1 MTQKPNYKLPQS
13 SEKQA
18 NKTDK
23 MESDSLYQFIYRQA
37 PCGIF
42 ILNDTNLIMDANDAA
57 YRLLEYKEETL
68 LGKDFTTLI
77 HPGNRGDLPFLTRQ
91 EILNDQSKFP
101 FQHLYRKDDNSY
113 LSVSVTPGAIP
124 DTSDR
129 VMMFQDISKQQ
140 QTQTALQTSELKYKT
155 LFENADEAIFF
166 MDAQGEKPG
175 KIIEANLAAA
185 RMHGYTIKE
194 LIGKYIT
201 DLDGPQDAQKAADRI
216 QRMLN
221 GEWVRAEIM
230 HKKENGNLFP
240 VEISAG
246 IISLDDHDYILAF
259 DRDISHRVKTKK
271 ALEQQLHFLQIL
283 IDTIPSSI
291 FYKDDSGLYLGC
303 NRAFEA
309 YIGISR
315 NKIVGK
321 SVYDIAPKHLADIYR
336 NADEALFRKKEPQIY
351 EAEVRYADGSI
362 RDVVFNKAVF
372 LNNDRTVAGLV
383 GVMVDITEKKQAEN
397 EKKDLLKKLHQAQ
410 KLEAIGNLS
419 AGIAHDFNNILS
431 GILGSSQLAKLDPNN
446 SQKINNELDKIIKSA
461 NRAADLVQQIL
472 TFSRQSDYTKQPLKL
487 YLLVNEVLKLIRAS
501 IPSTI
506 EIKTKID
513 SKAMINAD
521 SGRIH
526 QVIMNL
532 CTNAYHAMDKT
543 CGVLTVGIREIQVP
557 HGESLPGIDI
567 LPGHYLVLEVG
578 DTGRGIDP
586 KDMNK
591 IFDPYFTRKAQDA
604 GTGLGLSVVHGI
616 IEEHKGYIK
625 VFSKLDQGSV
635 FQIFLPVAK
644 PKVEDEIRTK
654 KTMPP
659 LFGTE
664 RIMIVDDEEFILNA
678 TTGILEDF
686 GYTPVT
692 FSNGSDA
699 LEGFKQNPLGFDLII
714 TDMTMPGM
722 TGNELAGKILKIR
735 PELPIIICSGYSPEN
750 AMDQAENFG
759 IKHFLQK
766 PVDLEEM
773 IMIVRKILDQNLD

>member
-1 MTQKPNYKLPQS
+1 MTQKSNDKLQQS
-13 SEKQA
+13 NEKRTQQS
-18 NKTDK
+18 DQR
-23 MESDSLYQFIYRQA
+23 ESNNLYQFIYKQA
-37 PCGIF
+37 PYGIF
-42 ILNDTNLIMDANDAA
+42 ILNDTNRIMDANDAA
-57 YRLLEYKEETL
+57 YRLLEYEKKNL
-68 LGKDFTTLI
+68 LGIDFTTLI
-77 HPGNRGDLPFLTRQ
+77 HPGNREDLPFLTRP

-101 FQHLYRKDDNSY
+101 FQHLYKKADNSY
-113 LSVSVTPGAIP
+113 LLVSVTPGAIP
-124 DTSDR
+124 ETSDR

-140 QTQTALQTSELKYKT
+140 QTQAALQASELKYKT

-175 KIIEANLAAA
+175 QIIETNLTAA
-185 RMHGYTIKE
+185 RMHGYTKKE

-201 DLDGPQDAQKAADRI
+201 DLDGPNDTLKAAERI
-216 QRMLN
+216 QKMRD
-221 GEWVRAEIM
+221 GEWIRAEIM

-246 IISLDDHDYILAF
+246 IIRLKGHDYILAF
-259 DRDISHRVKTKK
+259 DRDISDRVKTKK
-271 ALEQQLHFLQIL
+271 TIEEQLHFSQTL
-283 IDTIPSSI
+283 IDTIPSPI

-315 NKIVGK
+315 NKLVGK

-336 NADEALFRKKEPQIY
+336 NADEALFRNKEDQSY
-351 EAEVRYADGSI
+351 EASVKYADGSI

-372 LNNDRTVAGLV
+372 LKNDGTVAGIV

-397 EKKDLLKKLHQAQ
+397 EKKVLLKKLNQVQ

-431 GILGSSQLAKLDPNN
+431 GILGSSQLAKLNSNN
-446 SQKINNELDKIIKSA
+446 SQRINNELDKIIKSA
-461 NRAADLVQQIL
+461 HRAADLVQQIL
-472 TFSRQSDYTKQPLKL
+472 TFSKQSDYTKQPLKL
-487 YLLVNEVLKLIRAS
+487 YFLVNEVLKLIRAS

-513 SKAMINAD
+513 SKAMIMAD
-521 SGRIH
+521 SSRLH

-532 CTNAYHAMDKT
+532 CTNAYHAMEQT
-543 CGVLTVGIREIQVP
+543 GGVLTVGIREIQVP
-557 HGESLPGIDI
+557 HGESLPGINI
-567 LPGHYLVLEVG
+567 LPGSYLVLEVS
-578 DTGRGIDP
+578 DTGCGIAP
-586 KDMNK
+586 KDMDK

-616 IEEHKGYIK
+616 VKEHHGYIK
-625 VFSKLDQGSV
+625 VSSKLGQGSV
-635 FQIFLPVAK
+635 FQIFIPVTK
-644 PKVEDEIRTK
+644 PQAEPEIQTER
-654 KTMPP
+654 TMPP

-692 FSNGSDA
+692 FSNGADA
-699 LEGFKQNPLGFDLII
+699 LEGFKKNPLGFDLII

-722 TGNELAGKILKIR
+722 TGHEMAEKILEIR
-735 PELPIIICSGYSPEN
+735 PKLPIILCSGYSPKN
-750 AMDQAENFG
+750 TMNQAENLG

-766 PVDLEEM
+766 PVNLEEM
-773 IMIVRKILDQNLD
+773 IMIVRKTLDQN